1 LPSIISRPRHDM
13 RTRSF
18 TRTLAFVSV
27 RATLTDLTTSKNK
40 TRKTMTTAS
49 SNNICT
55 HGRYIPEPGVGLCIW
70 DDAEMFKCPVCCKG
84 STTSICISSA
94 TNGLL
99 GPLPEGDCCPL
110 IRSIRM
116 NRAFPPLRRFP
127 SCNAFAAEFLSCD
140 VCWGSDDPSNYQGKQ
155 CKSKKIAA
163 DALDTLAHFHFG
175 ATAKEQ
181 ARALQL
187 EHLFPPHSSVERVFV
202 TRHLKLNEIE
212 SMRQTSFPL
221 PAVLDGVNLDHEF
234 MREHVNSVMRPSSHD
249 ITFLAALLSLQSPFV
264 YGGMHMQ

>member
-1 LPSIISRPRHDM
+1 M

-127 SCNAFAAEFLSCD
+127 SFLSCD

-163 DALDTLAHFHFG
+163 DALDTLAHFHFVPLLRSRQELFSSN
-175 ATAKEQ
+175 TFSPLTLLSNECLSHDISNSMRSK
-181 ARALQL
+181 AL
-187 EHLFPPHSSVERVFV
+187 
-202 TRHLKLNEIE
+202 
-212 SMRQTSFPL
+212 RQTSFPL